1 MIELYSE
8 DLRQNNVNSARAKLR
23 YNAESYI
30 SATLTLL
37 LCLPMS
43 KVALPGLTRGSSTS
57 QDTKANMSL
66 PANKNPFISVGD
78 WTPELLSQIEV
89 KVGDPVETTSDFTRK
104 RNPTFRYWKASVEF
118 KYKEFKS
125 RIIKMNGVD
134 VPYVKAT
141 NYGQDFIYA
150 RLQKSVG
157 NAIVAAGL
165 PKDLK
170 ITTADKRVSSGAE
183 EMWMTIN
190 GTAGRIGLVDA
201 SGNFDSKDVVAVFNK
216 TQNGIKVNLDVV
228 FNIRLQLVERD
239 RTARDVFTI
248 SADCSRA
255 SIKAGNVEVEPP
267 AVDGTVPQQQAS
279 RNDIASQELID
290 MFDNLLV

>member
-1 MIELYSE
+1 MCVE
-8 DLRQNNVNSARAKLR
+8 NCV
-23 YNAESYI
+23 

-66 PANKNPFISVGD
+66 PTDKNPFISVGN
-78 WTPELLSQIEV
+78 WTPQLLSQIEV
-89 KVGDPVETTSDFTRK
+89 KIGDPVETTSDFTRK
-104 RNPTFRYWKASVEF
+104 RNPTARYWKASVEF
-118 KYKEFKS
+118 RHKEFKS

-150 RLQKSVG
+150 RLQKCVG
-157 NAIVAAGL
+157 DAIVAAGL

-170 ITTADKRVSSGAE
+170 VTTADKRVSSGAE

-239 RTARDVFTI
+239 RTARDIFAI